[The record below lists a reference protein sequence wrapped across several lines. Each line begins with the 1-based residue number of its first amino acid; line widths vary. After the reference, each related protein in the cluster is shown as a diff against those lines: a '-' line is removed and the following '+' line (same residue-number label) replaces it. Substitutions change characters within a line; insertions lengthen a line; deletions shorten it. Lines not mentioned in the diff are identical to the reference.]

1 MSEKR
6 TENNSKFKFGLNV
19 QTAKYI
25 NGLHNKLEAREKSL
39 IEAALII
46 GSVLYKVQEKCGYG
60 DFLKWLSENV
70 CFKQATA
77 YRYITLYNNQDK
89 ISDSKNLM
97 QAYKKVDAIM
107 KQKKEKEKAAADKR
121 VETYKKTGKKPEGW
135 RKNTD
140 DKLAKKKPDNAEKKE
155 AEKKQANEKK
165 EPEKKEPEKKE
176 PEKKEQKK
184 TEQDDRQDSDFN
196 DILMDYLNLFSN
208 KSRKIIACNNIIKM
222 CRKVID
228 DLQ

>member
-6 TENNSKFKFGLNV
+6 TENSTKFKFGLNV

-25 NGLHNKLEAREKSL
+25 NSLHNKLEVREKSL

-46 GSVLYKVQEKCGYG
+46 GSVLFKVQEKCGYG

-77 YRYITLYNNQDK
+77 YRYITLFNNQDK
-89 ISDSKNLM
+89 ISDAKNLM
-97 QAYKKVDAIM
+97 QAYKKVDTIM

-121 VETYKKTGKKPEGW
+121 VETYEETGKKPEGW

-140 DKLAKKKPDNAEKKE
+140 DKLAKKKQERKPDDNAEKKE
-155 AEKKQANEKK
+155 AEKKQVNEKK
-165 EPEKKEPEKKE
+165 EPEKQV

-184 TEQDDRQDSDFN
+184 TEQDDRQDSEFN
-196 DILMDYLNLFSN
+196 DILMDYLNLFTN
-208 KSRKIIACNNIIKM
+208 NSRKIIACNNIIKM
-222 CRKVID
+222 CRKVKD